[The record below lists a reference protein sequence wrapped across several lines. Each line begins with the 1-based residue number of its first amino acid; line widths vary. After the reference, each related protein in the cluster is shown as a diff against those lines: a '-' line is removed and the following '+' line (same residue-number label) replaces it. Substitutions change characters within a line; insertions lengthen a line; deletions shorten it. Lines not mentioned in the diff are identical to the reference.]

1 MGKTLVVFL
10 VVVSIVS
17 SLLLIRPVGAEITS
31 FYGRGFYGPESGVN
45 YCSFYITITSPNAQT
60 TYTNTMPLNF
70 NLTWIDFPKFP
81 FSNAPSLYGYYAYSI
96 DEGPFVEITS
106 FQSVTDVY
114 YETPNSYFKINPYF
128 SHSVNISHLK
138 QGYHNIVINASLY
151 HNAAPPAGHFYFNI
165 TTSPIKFLVGESNST
180 SPTCTPTV
188 TPSSTVEPTVTSAP
202 IASDFTWL
210 LIAFIAVVFVVAIL
224 AVVLVKRQKRT
235 NLTYFSPTP

>member
-17 SLLLIRPVGAEITS
+17 IILMIRPVGAEITS
-31 FYGRGFYGPESGVN
+31 FYGRGFYGPESRVN
-45 YCSFYITITSPNAQT
+45 YCSFYITISSPNAQT

-70 NLTWIDFPKFP
+70 NLTWVDFPKFP

-96 DEGPFVEITS
+96 DEGPFVEVTS
-106 FQSVTDVY
+106 FQSVKDVY
-114 YETPNSYFKINPYF
+114 YETPNNYFKINPYF

-138 QGYHNIVINASLY
+138 QGYHNLVINASLY
-151 HNAAPPAGHFYFNI
+151 HNVAPPAGHFYFNI

-188 TPSSTVEPTVTSAP
+188 TSNSAIEPTITPTST
-202 IASDFTWL
+202 ASETDTTL
-210 LIAFIAVVFVVAIL
+210 LLAASITVVLVVAIII
-224 AVVLVKRQKRT
+224 LVSIKRLRKNQ
-235 NLTYFSPTP
+235 